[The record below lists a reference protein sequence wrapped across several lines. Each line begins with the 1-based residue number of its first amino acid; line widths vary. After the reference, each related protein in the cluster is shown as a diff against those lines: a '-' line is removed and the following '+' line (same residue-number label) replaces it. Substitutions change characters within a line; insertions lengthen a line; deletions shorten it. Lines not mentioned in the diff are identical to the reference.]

1 MNRYVVDLRGIDQT
15 QVALV
20 GGKGAHLGEL
30 SRIDGV
36 HVPPGFCITTDAYR
50 EAIGAGAIPDP
61 ISAEVVRALERHGLH
76 AAYAVRSSATAE
88 DSPAASFAGQ
98 HDSYLNIVGAQAILE
113 HVRKCWASLNTD
125 RALAYRLRNG
135 IDHRKIGMAV
145 VVQRMV
151 APKVSGVLFTA
162 DPINGNR
169 RVSSIEA
176 VPGLGE

>member
-1 MNRYVVDLRGIDQT
+1 MNRYVVDFRGIDQT

-50 EAIGAGAIPDP
+50 EAIGAGALPDP
-61 ISAEVVRALERHGLH
+61 LSAEVVRALEPHRLH
-76 AAYAVRSSATAE
+76 PAYPVRSSATAE

-113 HVRKCWASLNTD
+113 HVRKCWASLKD
-125 RALAYRLRNG
+125 R
-135 IDHRKIGMAV
+135 KSV
-145 VVQRMV
+145 V
-151 APKVSGVLFTA
+151 
-162 DPINGNR
+162 
-169 RVSSIEA
+169 
-176 VPGLGE
+176 